1 MEIERKFMM
10 DKLPEGI
17 ASRLSEYPSEELKQG
32 YLCTAPVVRVRQ
44 EGPEYVLT
52 YKSAGLLSREEYNL
66 PLTEEAFRTLLP
78 KCDGRIIE
86 KTRYKI
92 PLPDTNFT
100 AELDLF
106 SGDLQGLIYTEVEFP
121 TEEAALS
128 FIPPA
133 WFGREVTGLPGYSNS
148 ALSEGADPRKG
159 GPDGEGS
166 IAAETEGPAEAEN
179 GRTTEGSAQH
189 AEKE

>member
-10 DKLPEGI
+10 DRLPEGF
-17 ASRLSEYPSEELKQG
+17 ASRLSEYQSEELKQG

-78 KCDGRIIE
+78 KCDGKIIE

-92 PLPDTNFT
+92 PLPETGLT

-106 SGDLQGLIYTEVEFP
+106 SGDLQGLIYVEVEFP
-121 TEEAALS
+121 SEEAALS
-128 FIPPA
+128 FVPPA
-133 WFGREVTGLPGYSNS
+133 WFGREVTSLPGYSNS
-148 ALSEGADPRKG
+148 ALSEGADPRKNIPEG
-159 GPDGEGS
+159 EDGKTPEGS
-166 IAAETEGPAEAEN
+166 
-179 GRTTEGSAQH
+179 GRH